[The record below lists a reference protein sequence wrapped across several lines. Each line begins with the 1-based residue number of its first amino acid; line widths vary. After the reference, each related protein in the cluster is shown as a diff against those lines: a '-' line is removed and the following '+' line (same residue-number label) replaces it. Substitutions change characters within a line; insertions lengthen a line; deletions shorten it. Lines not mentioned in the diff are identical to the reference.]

1 MTAVPFIMPA
11 NCTPTFF
18 IINPAP
24 PPLRTAAPHRR
35 AVQQQSRK
43 LSPFPKAQRLSNQAS
58 GLHHSL
64 TSGQYCLPVIRAANA
79 PKSYG
84 TRRMAHIPTQSGK
97 AVHEHVA
104 LTGHRSL
111 YPLSIM
117 PRLQSGIE
125 FGLYPVSMSARQ
137 PSGGRSEPVLYSTAL
152 HLLL

>member
-11 NCTPTFF
+11 NCTTHIFHYQPS
-18 IINPAP
+18 PA
-24 PPLRTAAPHRR
+24 AA
-35 AVQQQSRK
+35 AYCSAAQQQSRK
-43 LSPFPKAQRLSNQAS
+43 LSPIPKGQRLSNQAS

-64 TSGQYCLPVIRAANA
+64 TSGQYCLPVIRAANG

-104 LTGHRSL
+104 LTAHRSL

-125 FGLYPVSMSARQ
+125 FGLYPVSMSAWQ
-137 PSGGRSEPVLYSTAL
+137 PSGGRSEPFLYSTAL